1 MRRWPGLT
9 RLKQVERLDALA
21 GPERGLALTNA
32 QDAVL
37 SNNIKIGLSGL
48 QQSV

>member
-1 MRRWPGLT
+1 ML
-9 RLKQVERLDALA
+9 QQEERLDALA
-21 GPERGLALTNA
+21 VAERGLALTNA
-32 QDAVL
+32 QDASS